1 MNCRVHIVNIVT
13 LQPSG
18 DKYMVD
24 VAFGGDGATKPIPLI
39 HGFITPNLGTQ
50 DIRLVHEPLEEFTD
64 QSQRVWIYQYR
75 NGPDKPWNS
84 FYAFPEAEFLQSDF
98 EIINYWAS
106 QCRESFQT
114 TTVLLVKF
122 VRKDNAIVGKVMM
135 ANEVIKENMGGK
147 TIVLKTCKNEEERVN
162 AFKTCFGITLTEEE
176 IKSIHGHPSEL
187 RNVEMI

>member
-98 EIINYWAS
+98 EIINYWRAS
-106 QCRESFQT
+106 VEKASRQRQFCLSSLYEKITQ
-114 TTVLLVKF
+114 LL
-122 VRKDNAIVGKVMM
+122 GK
-135 ANEVIKENMGGK
+135 
-147 TIVLKTCKNEEERVN
+147 
-162 AFKTCFGITLTEEE
+162 
-176 IKSIHGHPSEL
+176 
-187 RNVEMI
+187 